1 MNKGKRSDTLPFISL
16 TRKLERNVAVL
27 FAGQLVNFV
36 FQHLKGPNKLL
47 ARLRRQNYFIHET
60 TVGGAVGRGELFLV
74 LVYLLLQLGFGVFG
88 RSNLTLEDDFGRA
101 LGAHYRNFGG
111 GPGVVHVGPNVFGVH
126 HVISSAIRFAGDD
139 GDARYRSL
147 AEGIEQ
153 LGAVSDD
160 AAPLL
165 V

>member
-47 ARLRRQNYFIHET
+47 ARLRRQN
-60 TVGGAVGRGELFLV
+60 
-74 LVYLLLQLGFGVFG
+74 
-88 RSNLTLEDDFGRA
+88 
-101 LGAHYRNFGG
+101 
-111 GPGVVHVGPNVFGVH
+111 

-165 V
+165 VGARQEAGHVFQHQQRNVE